1 MIVLIA
7 RSYYTY
13 NGITALQILPGLTWA
28 LTATDGGKLE
38 VFNLQSGTCLL
49 SQTVHPTAITALS
62 SSSQLKLVT
71 ADRQATVKIFR
82 LQVEG
87 ETCSL
92 SCVFQS
98 EDLTFSLNQRPI
110 LGVTMPGKSYHM
122 MGQNCGVR
130 SFLYIEDILLYYI
143 YYLSDGLLINIFISY
158 NLDFKRPILVNVC
171 LYWKSRVTVYK

>member
-49 SQTVHPTAITALS
+49 SQAVHPTAITALS
-62 SSSQLKLVT
+62 ANSQLNLVT
-71 ADRQATVKIFR
+71 ADRQATLKIFR
-82 LQVEG
+82 LQLDG
-87 ETCSL
+87 QTCSL

-98 EDLTFSLNQRPI
+98 EDLTLSLNQRPI
-110 LGVTMPGKSYHM
+110 LGLSMPGQSHHTT
-122 MGQNCGVR
+122 V
-130 SFLYIEDILLYYI
+130 
-143 YYLSDGLLINIFISY
+143 ISY
-158 NLDFKRPILVNVC
+158 VEE
-171 LYWKSRVTVYK
+171 